1 MNLRAKI
8 DEKYISAFKL
18 NKTEEVNTLR
28 LVRNAIKNKDIDSRS
43 TINTEPI
50 NDTQILSVLQ
60 NMVKQR
66 RDSIESFKVASRNDL
81 IEKEKKEIEI
91 INQFLHPD
99 QYSNNR
105 PYLQR
110 GLADSE
116 LWIIPTYNPEGLRVV
131 HGYFEDGN
139 EIQDVTYR
147 KNKRDTNNNNIFDY
161 ENGIGGDTDGVDLN
175 RNYDFNWIFGD
186 GL

>member
-1 MNLRAKI
+1 MNLRTKI

-91 INQFLHPD
+91 INQFLPKQLIRDEIKTIIEKFSFDNKISSIKDMGKIMEHLK
-99 QYSNNR
+99 SNHSGSIDIR
-105 PYLQR
+105 I
-110 GLADSE
+110 AAKIAKE
-116 LWIIPTYNPEGLRVV
+116 LL
-131 HGYFEDGN
+131 
-139 EIQDVTYR
+139 
-147 KNKRDTNNNNIFDY
+147 NN
-161 ENGIGGDTDGVDLN
+161 
-175 RNYDFNWIFGD
+175 
-186 GL
+186 

>member
-1 MNLRAKI
+1 MNLRTKI
-8 DEKYISAFKL
+8 DEKYISVFKL

-43 TINTEPI
+43 IINTEPI

-91 INQFLHPD
+91 INQFLPK
-99 QYSNNR
+99 QLN
-105 PYLQR
+105 
-110 GLADSE
+110 E
-116 LWIIPTYNPEGLRVV
+116 EEIKKII
-131 HGYFEDGN
+131 F
-139 EIQDVTYR
+139 I
-147 KNKRDTNNNNIFDY
+147 
-161 ENGIGGDTDGVDLN
+161 
-175 RNYDFNWIFGD
+175 
-186 GL
+186 

>member
-1 MNLRAKI
+1 MNLRTKI
-8 DEKYISAFKL
+8 DEKYISVFKL

-43 TINTEPI
+43 IINTEPI

-91 INQFLHPD
+91 INQFLPK
-99 QYSNNR
+99 QLN
-105 PYLQR
+105 
-110 GLADSE
+110 E
-116 LWIIPTYNPEGLRVV
+116 EEIKKIIKKFVS
-131 HGYFEDGN
+131 
-139 EIQDVTYR
+139 
-147 KNKRDTNNNNIFDY
+147 NNNITSIK
-161 ENGIGGDTDGVDLN
+161 EIGQIMKHLKSNYNVSVDMSLAGKIAKN
-175 RNYDFNWIFGD
+175 FLGS
-186 GL
+186 

>member
-1 MNLRAKI
+1 MNLRTKI

-91 INQFLHPD
+91 INQFLPK
-99 QYSNNR
+99 QLN
-105 PYLQR
+105 
-110 GLADSE
+110 E
-116 LWIIPTYNPEGLRVV
+116 EEIKKIIKKFVS
-131 HGYFEDGN
+131 
-139 EIQDVTYR
+139 
-147 KNKRDTNNNNIFDY
+147 NNNITSIKGMGQIMKHLKSNY
-161 ENGIGGDTDGVDLN
+161 NVSVDMSLAGKIAKN
-175 RNYDFNWIFGD
+175 FLGS
-186 GL
+186 